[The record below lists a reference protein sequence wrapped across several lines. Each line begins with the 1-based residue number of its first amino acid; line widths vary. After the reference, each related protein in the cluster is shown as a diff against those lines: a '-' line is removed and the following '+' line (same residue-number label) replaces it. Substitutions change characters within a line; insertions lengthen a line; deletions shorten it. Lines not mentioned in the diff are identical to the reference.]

1 MRLHDFI
8 LTNLEPI
15 LEEWEVFARS
25 IWPGAQASPRI
36 VRDHAA
42 DMLVAVAR
50 DMKSAQTP
58 AQQEAKSKGNGD
70 SGPPSDRVDSASDK
84 HAVSR
89 VDSGFDLE
97 ELVAEYRALRASVI
111 KLWQQNHP
119 EAAPS
124 QLDDMTRFNEAIDQ
138 LLTES
143 VVSFTRR
150 VGQSREVFLGILGH
164 DLRNPLHAV
173 TMLAGMLTRSGKLDP
188 ECLKMAE
195 TIASSGNAMGRMIGD
210 LLDFTGSRLGAKM
223 VITPAPMD
231 LKLLCHEVLD
241 EMVAI
246 HPSRNFQLECKGDL
260 GGSWDA
266 PRLRQLL
273 SNLLGNAVQ
282 HGFATTPVV
291 MSASASDG
299 EIVLSVRNQGTAI
312 PEECRA
318 LIFEPMLRSTNFDF
332 NRPAGSIGL
341 GLYVAREIANAHGG
355 SIGYLTDDSGTVFTV
370 RLPRRTAA
378 AATTS

>member
-1 MRLHDFI
+1 MRLPDFI

-36 VRDHAA
+36 LRDHAE

-50 DMKSAQTP
+50 DMKSAQTS
-58 AQQEAKSKGNGD
+58 AQQVAKSQGNGD
-70 SGPPSDRVDSASDK
+70 GGAPSDRVDTASDK
-84 HAVSR
+84 HAISR
-89 VDSGFDLE
+89 VNSGFDLE

-111 KLWQQNHP
+111 KLWTRGCP
-119 EAAPS
+119 EKGAW

-150 VGQSREVFLGILGH
+150 VDQSREVFLGILGH

-173 TMLAGMLTRSGKLDP
+173 TLLAELLASSGKLDR
-188 ECLKMAE
+188 ECLKMAA
-195 TIASSGNAMGRMIGD
+195 TIAASGNAMGRMIGD

-223 VITPAPMD
+223 IVTPAVMD
-231 LKLLCHEVLD
+231 LQSLCREVLD
-241 EMVAI
+241 EMAAI
-246 HPSRNFQLECKGDL
+246 HPSREFHLECEGSLKGE
-260 GGSWDA
+260 WDA

-282 HGFATTPVV
+282 HGSELTPVV
-291 MSASASDG
+291 LKADVAG
-299 EIVLSVRNQGTAI
+299 EEVILAVHNQGTAI
-312 PEECRA
+312 PEKAGA
-318 LIFEPMLRSTNFDF
+318 LLFEPMMRNTTFDF

-355 SIGYLTDDSGTVFTV
+355 SIDFRSDDAGTVFTV
-370 RLPRRTAA
+370 RLPRHAA
-378 AATTS
+378 AATS